1 MSNGAMKLTLAAAVV
16 TTAASL
22 LYASAF
28 SGNSRRD
35 RGSNKQHFNVPKE
48 ILESDDCKCKEE
60 VVLAVRLALE
70 GKRYILQCYFGVS
83 CHYLLFL
90 FSGITSISIRK
101 LIIFN
106 YKIIYIIHTYKL
118 HQIRMSNI
126 IYSGEEHDPT
136 L

>member
-1 MSNGAMKLTLAAAVV
+1 MSNGAMKLTLAAAVA
-16 TTAASL
+16 TTAASI

-70 GKRYILQCYFGVS
+70 GKRYIILQCNCGVS
-83 CHYLLFL
+83 CDYVLFL
-90 FSGITSISIRK
+90 FGISHTFHQYISYAN
-101 LIIFN
+101 LIIQ
-106 YKIIYIIHTYKL
+106 IHIHNTHL
-118 HQIRMSNI
+118 QTSSILTSNI
-126 IYSGEEHDPT
+126 QLGRT
-136 L
+136 

>member
-28 SGNSRRD
+28 SGKIRRD
-35 RGSNKQHFNVPKE
+35 RGNKQHFNVPHE
-48 ILESDDCKCKEE
+48 ILLSDECKCKEE

-70 GKRYILQCYFGVS
+70 GKWFILQCE
-83 CHYLLFL
+83 
-90 FSGITSISIRK
+90 
-101 LIIFN
+101 II
-106 YKIIYIIHTYKL
+106 L
-118 HQIRMSNI
+118 HNT
-126 IYSGEEHDPT
+126 H